1 MFIRR
6 KEGKKK
12 EEKRRKK
19 NRKKPIIYYS
29 LPFYQKLYRKIK
41 SNKNKI
47 K

>member
-12 EEKRRKK
+12 ERKEEERKK
-19 NRKKPIIYYS
+19 KHTIYYN
-29 LPFYQKLYRKIK
+29 LHFYQKLYRKIK